1 MFPNISSSHLDVTSS
16 IYFWMGSTASTQVC
30 FVDYHVL
37 NKYNISVA
45 CLSGMTIY
53 CSFLASQDYT
63 NMAVVTRWF
72 DGLVN
77 KDLDITNEIYSL
89 REVDFDRQVSLVKD
103 YACPN

>member
-1 MFPNISSSHLDVTSS
+1 
-16 IYFWMGSTASTQVC
+16 
-30 FVDYHVL
+30 
-37 NKYNISVA
+37 
-45 CLSGMTIY
+45 MTIY

-89 REVDFDRQVSLVKD
+89 REVDFDRQVSSPITQTYTFTV
-103 YACPN
+103 PRIVSIQ